1 MRDDG
6 ASLLEKLFPGAPEH
20 RNVKVAR
27 PNANLAVNSNDRAVT
42 GRQAWEEVPT
52 RWAAIYTLELR
63 GLTQQAIAEA
73 VNMSPGSVSRIVMDD
88 RYIAY
93 RTARLAE
100 LDQEF
105 VAMKPLAFN
114 ALRGALNSQDENTA
128 LRASETW
135 FKGAGFGGYS
145 KTERPATTLTA
156 EDVAAALLNHSGGP
170 LVQVNTQVNTQVNAP
185 SGDSEK

>member
-6 ASLLEKLFPGAPEH
+6 ASLLEKLFPGAPPHEKQ
-20 RNVKVAR
+20 RRVKDTPGNV
-27 PNANLAVNSNDRAVT
+27 ANLT
-42 GRQAWEEVPT
+42 MHEGRTARQDVPT

-63 GLTQQAIAEA
+63 GMAHKAIAEA
-73 VNMSPGSVSRIVMDD
+73 IGMSDSGVSRVTMDP

-93 RTARLAE
+93 RESRLAE

-156 EDVAAALLNHSGGP
+156 EDVAAALLTHSGGP

-185 SGDSEK
+185 SGDPEK